1 MTAGGSISPPRT
13 ATNWTSTRTSSC
25 RWGDG
30 GAYADLDIGGGSRAG
45 PDEAARYRYHIDL
58 AGAGGTTWSG
68 TWTRLGLPGLLFHHV
83 TPMRDYVH
91 GYMRP
96 WVHYVPVWRDLTDLK
111 DKYDA
116 MEADPALAARIAR
129 QATMLRG
136 QYATPEGFGR
146 MHGTAVVGPLR
157 DAIRSYQPVE
167 SFARGFTWL
176 DIVTSRQ
183 VQVEFDDP
191 ESDLSAA
198 LRPIVVC
205 SGVFGHDREY
215 CNWSRLR
222 ERGSIDL
229 TAHLVDLA
237 DGVWN

>member
-1 MTAGGSISPPRT
+1 
-13 ATNWTSTRTSSC
+13 
-25 RWGDG
+25 
-30 GAYADLDIGGGSRAG
+30 
-45 PDEAARYRYHIDL
+45 
-58 AGAGGTTWSG
+58 
-68 TWTRLGLPGLLFHHV
+68 
-83 TPMRDYVH
+83 
-91 GYMRP
+91 MRP
-96 WVHYVPVWRDLTDLK
+96 WVHYVPVRRDLTDLK

-198 LRPIVVC
+198 LRALRPIVVC

-229 TAHLVDLA
+229 TAHLVDWRTESGIRA
-237 DGVWN
+237 NGNS